1 MKIYLVGGA
10 VRDKLMG
17 KTPKDFD
24 YSVVLEDNDKT
35 KMNGM
40 NFCFGP
46 MIDPFTFM
54 GHKLRKE
61 GFKVFVHSPEY
72 FTIRAHF
79 PKGHKNARLT
89 ADFVMARKE
98 GDYADGRRPD
108 FVEVGTLGDDLAR
121 RDFTMN
127 AIAEDED
134 GNIIDPYNGRLA
146 ISQGR
151 IEAVGDAKD
160 KMMEDSLRVLRA
172 LRFRVQLGFKMDT
185 DLAMTMTDVDVLSAL
200 KDNVSDERKMAEL
213 NKMFRAS
220 VINSLMALEH
230 FSVLR
235 DAIFSGK
242 VNLEAT
248 MKQKGF
254 NS

>member
-1 MKIYLVGGA
+1 MEMYLVGGA

-24 YSVVLEDNDKT
+24 YSVVLDMNDIVSIHF
-35 KMNGM
+35 MNRP
-40 NFCFGP
+40 FGP
-46 MIDPFTFM
+46 KIDAFTFM

-79 PKGHKNARLT
+79 PKGHKNGRLT

-98 GDYADGRRPD
+98 GAYADGRRPD
-108 FVEVGTLGDDLAR
+108 FVEAGTLADDLSR

-127 AIAEDED
+127 AIAESES
-134 GNIIDPYNGRLA
+134 GEIIDPYNGRLA

-151 IEAVGDAKD
+151 IEAVGDPRERL
-160 KMMEDSLRVLRA
+160 MEDALRA
-172 LRFRVQLGFKMDT
+172 LRAIRFSIQLGFQIDNDLGMVLHDN
-185 DLAMTMTDVDVLSAL
+185 DLARKLART
-200 KDNVSDERKMAEL
+200 VSDERKMDEL
-213 NKMFRAS
+213 NKMFRS
-220 VINSLMALEH
+220 DSLLTLSALNT
-230 FSVLR
+230 FPAIR
-235 DAIFSGK
+235 NAIFAGK

-254 NS
+254 N